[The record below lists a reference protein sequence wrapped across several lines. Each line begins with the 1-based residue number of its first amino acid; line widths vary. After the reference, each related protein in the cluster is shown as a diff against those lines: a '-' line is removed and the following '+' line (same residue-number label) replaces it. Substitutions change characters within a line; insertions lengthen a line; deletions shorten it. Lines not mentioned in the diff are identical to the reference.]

1 MNYVTD
7 SKSTSSILRSCFV
20 WNSGD
25 KYVGNFKNGY
35 IDGRGT
41 ISFHDGVLCCRVVEQ
56 HISTLP
62 PRLNVPFSFEIK
74 EPSITV
80 SGSLISFMVKE
91 LEDLKMATSITEIMP
106 MENGKVKVRSADL
119 YCVDSILRMAR
130 LKL

>member
-1 MNYVTD
+1 M
-7 SKSTSSILRSCFV
+7 
-20 WNSGD
+20 
-25 KYVGNFKNGY
+25 
-35 IDGRGT
+35 
-41 ISFHDGVLCCRVVEQ
+41 
-56 HISTLP
+56 STLP